1 MKQQTKYFKV
11 LKVLNKKI
19 QLKRHSGPPIKTDV
33 NKYFIMSTKTIKR
46 EKIYLSFD
54 QELYNIVRNAENEK
68 VRHLNNAIEELE
80 AIIKKPID
88 DYKAFSKDILSYSLE
103 AIKKTYPKPF
113 DLDLGNEATLKML
126 SIDLSKLKDCAREW
140 DVNTEFTIM
149 DNYARIE
156 VDQESFKQYCES
168 EEQFKR
174 FDFAMQ
180 CIDTIQK
187 AVSYATFL
195 RPQDLASFYKYFIE
209 YSFDI
214 DGKVTLSPRNSF
226 VLTGH

>member
-1 MKQQTKYFKV
+1 
-11 LKVLNKKI
+11 
-19 QLKRHSGPPIKTDV
+19 
-33 NKYFIMSTKTIKR
+33 MSTKTIKR
-46 EKIYLSFD
+46 EKIYLNFNR
-54 QELYNIVRNAENEK
+54 ELYNIVRNGASEK

-80 AIIKKPID
+80 TIIKKPID

-113 DLDLGNEATLKML
+113 ELDLGNEATLKML

-140 DVNTEFTIM
+140 DVNTEFTII

-156 VDQESFKQYCES
+156 VEQESFKQYCES
-168 EEQFKR
+168 GEQFKR

-187 AVSYATFL
+187 AVSYSNWL
-195 RPQDLASFYKYFIE
+195 RPQDLASYYK
-209 YSFDI
+209 SFVESSFNA
-214 DGKVTLSPRNSF
+214 DGKVKLSVRVQF